1 MKELKSRFV
10 LDKKRI
16 LTALFAA
23 VLIFAHTAFTAYGS
37 GVQGSWITLF
47 LLLGVA
53 AGVWVLLDLNFGK
66 ILSVILYLALPFCAL
81 YALENYTH
89 VITDLSPM
97 ILVLNLLFFYL
108 LYGFAA
114 FLLGSVRRGF
124 QISTLVPMLFGL
136 TNYFVVSFRGS
147 PIVPWD
153 LLSLGTAV
161 SVADNYTFTL
171 SWKAAASVL
180 MFIWMILIASK
191 SSVTFRNWKIRL
203 TIAAIWLIGLGGY
216 ITGIQ
221 KSSVQSFFGMDTTLF
236 TLNVLYRNNG
246 IAAAFLGNLRFLN
259 IEEPSGYSVKKVEE
273 IADEVSSQNAQ
284 DSDGHKN
291 EENEDVPDTAETR
304 AGESDLQTDTESIN
318 SEHSASVHTPDSD
331 TQKNTGTDTT
341 ATVTNPNIIVIMDE
355 AFSDLSVWG
364 DFETS
369 EEVMPFFKQLQ
380 QEAVGG
386 EVYVSVKGGN
396 TANTEFEFL
405 TGNSMAFLPTGS
417 VPYQQYI
424 NSETPSLA
432 SYLKSLGYT
441 TTAIHPY
448 NRSGWDR
455 DTVYEYFGFDQFLDK
470 DSFTDPYRLR
480 GYISDKSAFDKIIE
494 QYEIGKNQGSQF
506 IFEVTMQNHGGYS
519 KETPDFNIYLTL
531 PEVTSKTTSVVATE
545 KYLTLINQTDRAL
558 QELVEYFEQQSEPT
572 IIVMFGDHQPSD
584 YITNTIQRI
593 CGVTGDDTL
602 DSLEQG
608 YRVPFLM
615 WSNYG
620 LEHQYYDGISVN
632 YLSSILMQNAN
643 IAKTGYQEFLSN
655 LMQSFPIINAN
666 VYQDADGVF
675 HSWDENQEEQ
685 LKNYQIL
692 QYNQLVDKKHRDWS
706 FFGGNTDS

>member
-16 LTALFAA
+16 VTALFAA
-23 VLIFAHTAFTAYGS
+23 VLIFALTAFTAYGS
-37 GVQGSWITLF
+37 GAQGSWIAIF

-53 AGVWVLLDLNFGK
+53 AGVWVLLDLSFGK

-89 VITDLSPM
+89 IITDLAPM
-97 ILVLNLLFFYL
+97 ILALNLLFFYL
-108 LYGFAA
+108 LYGLAA

-124 QISTLVPMLFGL
+124 QIATLVPMLFGL

-180 MFIWMILIASK
+180 MFIWLILIASK
-191 SSVTFRNWKIRL
+191 SSVTFPNWKIRL
-203 TIAAIWLIGLGGY
+203 AVAAIWLIGLGGY
-216 ITGIQ
+216 VTGIQ

-273 IADEVSSQNAQ
+273 IADEVSTQISDTQN
-284 DSDGHKN
+284 SEDGA
-291 EENEDVPDTAETR
+291 DTADITSRESVVQTET
-304 AGESDLQTDTESIN
+304 EVIN
-318 SEHSASVHTPDSD
+318 SDHSVSADTPDSG
-331 TQKNTGTDTT
+331 TQKSTGTSTT
-341 ATVTNPNIIVIMDE
+341 AAATVTHPNIIVIMDE

-405 TGNSMAFLPTGS
+405 TSNSMAFLPTGS

-432 SYLKSLGYT
+432 SYLKSLGYA

-480 GYISDKSAFDKIIE
+480 GYISDKSAFEKIIE
-494 QYEIGKNQGSQF
+494 QYEIGKDQGSQF

-531 PEVTSKTTSVVATE
+531 PEVANKTTSVVATE

-593 CGVTGDDTL
+593 CSVTSDDTL
-602 DSLEQG
+602 TSLEQG

-615 WSNYG
+615 WSYYG

-632 YLSSILMQNAN
+632 YLSTILMQNAN
-643 IAKTGYQEFLSN
+643 IKKTGYQEFLSN

-685 LKNYQIL
+685 LENYQIL

-706 FFGGNTDS
+706 FFGGSTDG

>member
-10 LDKKRI
+10 LDKKKI
-16 LTALFAA
+16 VTALFAA
-23 VLIFAHTAFTAYGS
+23 VLIFALTAFTAYGS
-37 GVQGSWITLF
+37 GAQGSWIALF

-53 AGVWVLLDLNFGK
+53 AGVWVLLDLKFGK

-89 VITDLSPM
+89 VITDLVPM

-124 QISTLVPMLFGL
+124 QVATLVPMLFGL
-136 TNYFVVSFRGS
+136 TNYFVVTFRGS

-203 TIAAIWLIGLGGY
+203 VIAAVWLIGLGGY
-216 ITGIQ
+216 VTGIQ
-221 KSSVQSFFGMDTTLF
+221 KSSIQSFFGMDTTLF

-273 IADEVSSQNAQ
+273 IEDEVSAQNSGTQNSEAGTGTA
-284 DSDGHKN
+284 DTAKSDGQ
-291 EENEDVPDTAETR
+291 TA
-304 AGESDLQTDTESIN
+304 I
-318 SEHSASVHTPDSD
+318 
-331 TQKNTGTDTT
+331 
-341 ATVTNPNIIVIMDE
+341 VTNPNIIVIMDE

-432 SYLKSLGYT
+432 SYLKSLGYA

-494 QYEIGKNQGSQF
+494 QYEIGKDQGSQF

-558 QELVEYFEQQSEPT
+558 QELVEYFKQQSEPT
-572 IIVMFGDHQPSD
+572 VIVMFGDHQPSD

-620 LEHQYYDGISVN
+620 LKHQYYDGISVN
-632 YLSSILMQNAN
+632 YLSTILMENAN
-643 IAKTGYQEFLSN
+643 IAKTGYQEFLSI
-655 LMQSFPIINAN
+655 LMQSFPIVNAN

-685 LKNYQIL
+685 LQNYQIL

-706 FFGGNTDS
+706 FFGGNADS

>member
-1 MKELKSRFV
+1 MDLRHFCLAAS
-10 LDKKRI
+10 
-16 LTALFAA
+16 AA
-23 VLIFAHTAFTAYGS
+23 V
-37 GVQGSWITLF
+37 
-47 LLLGVA
+47 
-53 AGVWVLLDLNFGK
+53 
-66 ILSVILYLALPFCAL
+66 
-81 YALENYTH
+81 
-89 VITDLSPM
+89 
-97 ILVLNLLFFYL
+97 
-108 LYGFAA
+108 
-114 FLLGSVRRGF
+114 
-124 QISTLVPMLFGL
+124 QIATLVPMLFGL

-180 MFIWMILIASK
+180 MFIWMILIVSK
-191 SSVTFRNWKIRL
+191 SSVTFRNWKIRFAV
-203 TIAAIWLIGLGGY
+203 AAVWLIGLGGY
-216 ITGIQ
+216 VSGIQ

-259 IEEPSGYSVKKVEE
+259 IEEPSGYSVKKVAE
-273 IADEVSSQNAQ
+273 IA
-284 DSDGHKN
+284 
-291 EENEDVPDTAETR
+291 
-304 AGESDLQTDTESIN
+304 SDLQTDVESIN
-318 SEHSASVHTPDSD
+318 SEHSASVSTSDSD
-331 TQKNTGTDTT
+331 TQKNTGTGT
-341 ATVTNPNIIVIMDE
+341 ASTVTNPNIIVIMDE

-424 NSETPSLA
+424 KSETPSLA

-455 DTVYEYFGFDQFLDK
+455 DTVYGYFGFDQFLDK

-531 PEVTSKTTSVVATE
+531 PEIESKTTSVVATE

-572 IIVMFGDHQPSD
+572 VIVMFGDHQPSD

-706 FFGGNTDS
+706 FFGGNAGS

>member
-16 LTALFAA
+16 VTALFAA
-23 VLIFAHTAFTAYGS
+23 VLIFALTAFTAYGS
-37 GVQGSWITLF
+37 GAQGSWIALF

-124 QISTLVPMLFGL
+124 QIATLVPMLFGL

-171 SWKAAASVL
+171 TWKAAASVL

-191 SSVTFRNWKIRL
+191 SSVTFPNWKIRFAV
-203 TIAAIWLIGLGGY
+203 AAVWLIGLGGY
-216 ITGIQ
+216 VTGIQ

-273 IADEVSSQNAQ
+273 IADEVSAKNSQ
-284 DSDGHKN
+284 DSDAHKS
-291 EENEDVPDTAETR
+291 EE
-304 AGESDLQTDTESIN
+304 G
-318 SEHSASVHTPDSD
+318 SANTKDSD
-331 TQKNTGTDTT
+331 TQKSTGTGTT
-341 ATVTNPNIIVIMDE
+341 AAATVTNPNIIVIMDE

-364 DFETS
+364 DFATS

-432 SYLKSLGYT
+432 SYLKSLGYA

-494 QYEIGKNQGSQF
+494 QYEIGKGQGSQF

-531 PEVTSKTTSVVATE
+531 PEVESKTTSVVATE

-593 CGVTGDDTL
+593 CGVTSDDTL

-666 VYQDADGVF
+666 VYQDSDGVF

-706 FFGGNTDS
+706 FFGGNADS

>member
-1 MKELKSRFV
+1 MKNLKSLFV
-10 LDKKRI
+10 LDRKRI
-16 LTALFAA
+16 LTAVFAA
-23 VLIFAHTAFTAYGS
+23 ALILCLTIFTACGSGTNMVLIT
-37 GVQGSWITLF
+37 VF
-47 LLLGVA
+47 LLLGAGA
-53 AGVWVLLDLNFGK
+53 AVWVLLDVKFGR
-66 ILSVILYLALPFCAL
+66 ILSTILYFVFPLGAL

-89 VITDLSPM
+89 VISDLAPM
-97 ILVLNLLFFYL
+97 ILLLNLLFFYL

-114 FLLGSVRRGF
+114 FLFGSVRRGF
-124 QISTLVPMLFGL
+124 QIATLIPMIFGL

-153 LLSLGTAV
+153 LLSLGTAA

-171 SWKAAASVL
+171 SWKAAVSVL
-180 MFIWMILIASK
+180 IFIWLILIASK
-191 SSVTFRNWKIRL
+191 STVVFHRWKIRL
-203 TIAAIWLIGLGGY
+203 AVAAVWLIGLGGY
-216 ITGIQ
+216 LTGIQ

-259 IEEPSGYSVKKVEE
+259 IEEPDGYSVEKVEE
-273 IADEVSSQNAQ
+273 LAA
-284 DSDGHKN
+284 
-291 EENEDVPDTAETR
+291 A
-304 AGESDLQTDTESIN
+304 TD
-318 SEHSASVHTPDSD
+318 SASQAD
-331 TQKNTGTDTT
+331 TSSKIS
-341 ATVTNPNIIVIMDE
+341 ASVTNPNIIVIMNE

-369 EEVMPFFKQLQ
+369 EEVMPFFKKLQ

-417 VPYQQYI
+417 IPYQQYI

-432 SYLKSLGYT
+432 SFLKSLGYS

-494 QYEIGKNQGSQF
+494 QYEIGKKQGSQF

-519 KETPDFNIYLTL
+519 KETPDFDIYLTL
-531 PEVTSKTTSVVATE
+531 PEVENKTTSVVATE
-545 KYLTLINQTDRAL
+545 KYLTLINQSDRAL
-558 QELVEYFEQQSEPT
+558 QELVEYFEQQSDPT

-593 CGVTGDDTL
+593 CGTTGDDTL
-602 DSLEQG
+602 ASFEQG
-608 YRVPFLM
+608 YRVPFVM

-632 YLSSILMQNAN
+632 YLSSILMENAN
-643 IAKTGYQEFLSN
+643 IAKTGYQQFLSS
-655 LMQSFPIINAN
+655 LMQNFPIVNAN
-666 VYQDADGVF
+666 VYRDSNGTF
-675 HSWDENQEEQ
+675 HSWDENQEQ
-685 LKNYQIL
+685 LLEDYQIL
-692 QYNQLVDKKHRDWS
+692 QYNQLVDKKHRDWT
-706 FFGGNTDS
+706 FFGGNTDN

>member
-23 VLIFAHTAFTAYGS
+23 VLIFALTAFTAYGS
-37 GVQGSWITLF
+37 GAQGNWIALF

-108 LYGFAA
+108 LYGSAA
-114 FLLGSVRRGF
+114 FLSGSVRRGF
-124 QISTLVPMLFGL
+124 QIATLVPMLFGL

-180 MFIWMILIASK
+180 MFIWMILIVSK
-191 SSVTFRNWKIRL
+191 SSVTFRNWKIRFAV
-203 TIAAIWLIGLGGY
+203 AAVWLIGLGGY
-216 ITGIQ
+216 VSGIQ

-259 IEEPSGYSVKKVEE
+259 IEEPSGYSVKKVAE
-273 IADEVSSQNAQ
+273 IA
-284 DSDGHKN
+284 
-291 EENEDVPDTAETR
+291 
-304 AGESDLQTDTESIN
+304 SDLQTDAESIN
-318 SEHSASVHTPDSD
+318 SEHSASVSTSDSD
-331 TQKNTGTDTT
+331 TQKNTGTGTA

-424 NSETPSLA
+424 KSETPSLA

-455 DTVYEYFGFDQFLDK
+455 DTVYGYFGFDQFLDK

-531 PEVTSKTTSVVATE
+531 PEVESKTTSVVATE

-706 FFGGNTDS
+706 FFGGNAGS

>member
-23 VLIFAHTAFTAYGS
+23 VLIFALTAFTAYGS
-37 GVQGSWITLF
+37 GAQGNWIALF

-114 FLLGSVRRGF
+114 FLSGSVRRGF
-124 QISTLVPMLFGL
+124 QIATLVPMLFGL

-180 MFIWMILIASK
+180 MFIWMILIVSK
-191 SSVTFRNWKIRL
+191 SSVTFRNWKIRFAV
-203 TIAAIWLIGLGGY
+203 AAVWLIGLGGY
-216 ITGIQ
+216 VSGIQ

-259 IEEPSGYSVKKVEE
+259 IEEPSGYSVKKVAE
-273 IADEVSSQNAQ
+273 IA
-284 DSDGHKN
+284 
-291 EENEDVPDTAETR
+291 
-304 AGESDLQTDTESIN
+304 SDLQTDAESIN
-318 SEHSASVHTPDSD
+318 SEHSASVSTSDSD
-331 TQKNTGTDTT
+331 TQKNTGTGTA

-424 NSETPSLA
+424 KSETPSLA

-455 DTVYEYFGFDQFLDK
+455 DTVYGYFGFDQFLDK

-531 PEVTSKTTSVVATE
+531 PEVESKTTSVVATE

-706 FFGGNTDS
+706 FFGGNAGS

>member
-23 VLIFAHTAFTAYGS
+23 VLIFALTAFTAYGS
-37 GVQGSWITLF
+37 GAQGNWIALF

-114 FLLGSVRRGF
+114 FLSGSVRRGF
-124 QISTLVPMLFGL
+124 QIATLVPMLFGL

-180 MFIWMILIASK
+180 MFIWMILIVSK
-191 SSVTFRNWKIRL
+191 SSVTFRNWKIRFAV
-203 TIAAIWLIGLGGY
+203 AAVWLIGLGGY
-216 ITGIQ
+216 VSGIQ

-259 IEEPSGYSVKKVEE
+259 IEEPSGYSVKKVAE
-273 IADEVSSQNAQ
+273 IA
-284 DSDGHKN
+284 
-291 EENEDVPDTAETR
+291 
-304 AGESDLQTDTESIN
+304 SDLQTDVESIN
-318 SEHSASVHTPDSD
+318 SEHSASVSTSDSD
-331 TQKNTGTDTT
+331 TQKNTGTGT
-341 ATVTNPNIIVIMDE
+341 ASTVTNPNIIVIMDE

-424 NSETPSLA
+424 KSETPSLA

-455 DTVYEYFGFDQFLDK
+455 DTVYGYFGFDQFLDK

-531 PEVTSKTTSVVATE
+531 PEIESKTTSVVATE

-706 FFGGNTDS
+706 FFGGNAGS

>member
-16 LTALFAA
+16 VTALFAA
-23 VLIFAHTAFTAYGS
+23 VLIFALTAFTAYGS
-37 GVQGSWITLF
+37 GAQGSWIAIF

-53 AGVWVLLDLNFGK
+53 AGVWVLLDLSFGK

-89 VITDLSPM
+89 IITDLAPM
-97 ILVLNLLFFYL
+97 ILALNLLFFYL
-108 LYGFAA
+108 LYGLAA

-124 QISTLVPMLFGL
+124 QIATLVPMLFGL

-180 MFIWMILIASK
+180 MFIWLILIASK
-191 SSVTFRNWKIRL
+191 SSVTFPNWKIRL
-203 TIAAIWLIGLGGY
+203 AVAAIWLIGLGGY
-216 ITGIQ
+216 VTGIQ

-273 IADEVSSQNAQ
+273 IADEVSTQISDTQN
-284 DSDGHKN
+284 SEDGA
-291 EENEDVPDTAETR
+291 DTADITSRESVVQTET
-304 AGESDLQTDTESIN
+304 EVIN
-318 SEHSASVHTPDSD
+318 SDHSVSADTPDSG
-331 TQKNTGTDTT
+331 TQKSTGTSTT
-341 ATVTNPNIIVIMDE
+341 AAATVTHPNIIVIMDE

-405 TGNSMAFLPTGS
+405 TSNSMAFLPTGS

-432 SYLKSLGYT
+432 SYLKSLGYV

-480 GYISDKSAFDKIIE
+480 GYISDKSAFEKIIE
-494 QYEIGKNQGSQF
+494 QYEIGKDQGSQF

-531 PEVTSKTTSVVATE
+531 PEVANKTTSVVATE

-593 CGVTGDDTL
+593 CSVTSDDTL
-602 DSLEQG
+602 TSLEQG

-632 YLSSILMQNAN
+632 YLSTILMQNAN
-643 IAKTGYQEFLSN
+643 IKKTGYQEFLSN

-685 LKNYQIL
+685 LENYQIL

-706 FFGGNTDS
+706 FFGGSTDG

>member
-23 VLIFAHTAFTAYGS
+23 VLIFALTAFTAYGS
-37 GVQGSWITLF
+37 GAQGNWIALF

-114 FLLGSVRRGF
+114 FLSGSVRRGF
-124 QISTLVPMLFGL
+124 QIATLVPMLFGL

-180 MFIWMILIASK
+180 MFIWMILIVSK
-191 SSVTFRNWKIRL
+191 SSVTFRNWKIRFAV
-203 TIAAIWLIGLGGY
+203 AAVWLIGLGGY
-216 ITGIQ
+216 VSGIQ

-259 IEEPSGYSVKKVEE
+259 IEEPSGYSIKKVAE
-273 IADEVSSQNAQ
+273 IA
-284 DSDGHKN
+284 
-291 EENEDVPDTAETR
+291 
-304 AGESDLQTDTESIN
+304 SDLQTDAESIN
-318 SEHSASVHTPDSD
+318 SEHSASVSTSDSD
-331 TQKNTGTDTT
+331 TQKNTGTGTA

-424 NSETPSLA
+424 KSETPSLA

-455 DTVYEYFGFDQFLDK
+455 DTVYGYFGFDQFLDK

-531 PEVTSKTTSVVATE
+531 PEVESKTTSVVATE

-706 FFGGNTDS
+706 FFGGNAGS

>member
-23 VLIFAHTAFTAYGS
+23 VLIFALTAFTAYGS
-37 GVQGSWITLF
+37 GAQGNWIALF

-114 FLLGSVRRGF
+114 FLSGSVRRGF
-124 QISTLVPMLFGL
+124 QIATLVPMLFGL

-180 MFIWMILIASK
+180 MFIWMLLIVSK
-191 SSVTFRNWKIRL
+191 SSVTFRNWKIRFAV
-203 TIAAIWLIGLGGY
+203 AAVWLIGLGGY
-216 ITGIQ
+216 VSGIQ

-259 IEEPSGYSVKKVEE
+259 IEEPSGYSVKKVAE
-273 IADEVSSQNAQ
+273 IA
-284 DSDGHKN
+284 
-291 EENEDVPDTAETR
+291 
-304 AGESDLQTDTESIN
+304 SDLQTDAESIN
-318 SEHSASVHTPDSD
+318 SEHSASVSTSDSD
-331 TQKNTGTDTT
+331 TQKNTGTATA

-424 NSETPSLA
+424 KSETPSLA

-455 DTVYEYFGFDQFLDK
+455 DTVYGYFGFDQFLDK

-531 PEVTSKTTSVVATE
+531 PEVESKTTSVVATE

-572 IIVMFGDHQPSD
+572 VIVMFGDHQPSD

-706 FFGGNTDS
+706 FFGGNAGS

>member
-23 VLIFAHTAFTAYGS
+23 VLIFALTAFTAYGS
-37 GVQGSWITLF
+37 GAQGNWIALF

-114 FLLGSVRRGF
+114 FLSGSVRRGF
-124 QISTLVPMLFGL
+124 QIATLVPMLFGL

-180 MFIWMILIASK
+180 MFIWMILIVSK
-191 SSVTFRNWKIRL
+191 SSVTFRNWKIRFAV
-203 TIAAIWLIGLGGY
+203 AAVWLIGLGGY
-216 ITGIQ
+216 VSGIQ

-259 IEEPSGYSVKKVEE
+259 IEEPSGYSVKKVAE
-273 IADEVSSQNAQ
+273 IA
-284 DSDGHKN
+284 
-291 EENEDVPDTAETR
+291 
-304 AGESDLQTDTESIN
+304 SDLQTDAESIN
-318 SEHSASVHTPDSD
+318 SEHSASVSTSDSD
-331 TQKNTGTDTT
+331 TQKNTGTATA

-424 NSETPSLA
+424 KSETPSLA

-455 DTVYEYFGFDQFLDK
+455 DTVYGYFGFDQFLDK

-531 PEVTSKTTSVVATE
+531 PEIESKTTSVVATE

-706 FFGGNTDS
+706 FFGGNAGS

>member
-23 VLIFAHTAFTAYGS
+23 VLIFALTAFTAYGS
-37 GVQGSWITLF
+37 GAQGNWIALF

-114 FLLGSVRRGF
+114 FLSGSVRRGF
-124 QISTLVPMLFGL
+124 QIATLVPMLFGL

-180 MFIWMILIASK
+180 MFIWMILIVSK
-191 SSVTFRNWKIRL
+191 SSVTFRNWKIRFAV
-203 TIAAIWLIGLGGY
+203 AAVWLIGLGGY
-216 ITGIQ
+216 VSGIQ

-259 IEEPSGYSVKKVEE
+259 IEEPSGYSVKKVAE
-273 IADEVSSQNAQ
+273 IA
-284 DSDGHKN
+284 
-291 EENEDVPDTAETR
+291 
-304 AGESDLQTDTESIN
+304 SDLQTDAESIN
-318 SEHSASVHTPDSD
+318 SEHSASVSTSDSD
-331 TQKNTGTDTT
+331 TQKNTGTATA

-417 VPYQQYI
+417 VPYQQYTK
-424 NSETPSLA
+424 SETPSLA

-455 DTVYEYFGFDQFLDK
+455 DTVYGYFGFDQFLDK

-531 PEVTSKTTSVVATE
+531 PEVESKTTSVVATE

-706 FFGGNTDS
+706 FFGGNAGS

>member
-23 VLIFAHTAFTAYGS
+23 VLIVALTAFTAYGS
-37 GVQGSWITLF
+37 GAQGNWIALF

-114 FLLGSVRRGF
+114 FLSGSVRRGF
-124 QISTLVPMLFGL
+124 QIATLVPMLFGL

-180 MFIWMILIASK
+180 MFIWMILIVSK
-191 SSVTFRNWKIRL
+191 SSVTFRNWKIRFAV
-203 TIAAIWLIGLGGY
+203 AAVWLIGLGGY
-216 ITGIQ
+216 VSGIQ

-259 IEEPSGYSVKKVEE
+259 IEEPSGYSIKKVAE
-273 IADEVSSQNAQ
+273 IA
-284 DSDGHKN
+284 
-291 EENEDVPDTAETR
+291 
-304 AGESDLQTDTESIN
+304 SDLQTDAESIN
-318 SEHSASVHTPDSD
+318 SEHSASVSTSDSD
-331 TQKNTGTDTT
+331 TQKNTGTGTA

-424 NSETPSLA
+424 KSETPSLA

-455 DTVYEYFGFDQFLDK
+455 DTVYGYFGFDQFLDK

-519 KETPDFNIYLTL
+519 KETPDFKIYLTL
-531 PEVTSKTTSVVATE
+531 PEVESKTTSVVATE

-572 IIVMFGDHQPSD
+572 VIVMFGDHQPSD

-706 FFGGNTDS
+706 FFGGNAGS

>member
-23 VLIFAHTAFTAYGS
+23 VLIFALTAFTAYGS
-37 GVQGSWITLF
+37 GAQGNWIALF

-114 FLLGSVRRGF
+114 FLSGSVRRGF
-124 QISTLVPMLFGL
+124 QIATLVPMLFGL

-180 MFIWMILIASK
+180 MFIWMILIVSK
-191 SSVTFRNWKIRL
+191 SSVTFRNWKIRFVV
-203 TIAAIWLIGLGGY
+203 AAVWLIGLGGY
-216 ITGIQ
+216 VSGIQ

-259 IEEPSGYSVKKVEE
+259 IEEPSGYSVKKVAE
-273 IADEVSSQNAQ
+273 IA
-284 DSDGHKN
+284 
-291 EENEDVPDTAETR
+291 
-304 AGESDLQTDTESIN
+304 SDLQTDAESIN
-318 SEHSASVHTPDSD
+318 SEHSASVSTSDSD
-331 TQKNTGTDTT
+331 TQKNTGTGTA

-424 NSETPSLA
+424 KSETPSLA

-455 DTVYEYFGFDQFLDK
+455 DTVYGYFGFDQFLDK

-531 PEVTSKTTSVVATE
+531 PEIESKTTSVVATE

-572 IIVMFGDHQPSD
+572 VIVMFGDHQPSD

-666 VYQDADGVF
+666 VYQDSDGVF

-706 FFGGNTDS
+706 FFGGNAGS

>member
-1 MKELKSRFV
+1 MDLRHFCLAAS
-10 LDKKRI
+10 
-16 LTALFAA
+16 AA
-23 VLIFAHTAFTAYGS
+23 V
-37 GVQGSWITLF
+37 
-47 LLLGVA
+47 
-53 AGVWVLLDLNFGK
+53 
-66 ILSVILYLALPFCAL
+66 
-81 YALENYTH
+81 
-89 VITDLSPM
+89 
-97 ILVLNLLFFYL
+97 
-108 LYGFAA
+108 
-114 FLLGSVRRGF
+114 
-124 QISTLVPMLFGL
+124 QIATLVPMLFGL

-180 MFIWMILIASK
+180 MFIWMILIVSK
-191 SSVTFRNWKIRL
+191 SSVTFRNWKIRFAV
-203 TIAAIWLIGLGGY
+203 AAVWLIGLGGY
-216 ITGIQ
+216 VSGIQ

-259 IEEPSGYSVKKVEE
+259 IEEPSGYSVKKVAE
-273 IADEVSSQNAQ
+273 IA
-284 DSDGHKN
+284 
-291 EENEDVPDTAETR
+291 
-304 AGESDLQTDTESIN
+304 SDLQTDVESIN
-318 SEHSASVHTPDSD
+318 SEHSASVSTSDSD
-331 TQKNTGTDTT
+331 TQKNTGTGT
-341 ATVTNPNIIVIMDE
+341 ASTVTNPNIIVIMDE

-424 NSETPSLA
+424 KSETPSLA

-455 DTVYEYFGFDQFLDK
+455 DTVYGYFGFDQFLDK

-531 PEVTSKTTSVVATE
+531 PEIESKTTSVVATE

-706 FFGGNTDS
+706 FFGGNAGS

>member
-23 VLIFAHTAFTAYGS
+23 VLIFALTAFTAYGS
-37 GVQGSWITLF
+37 GAQGNWIALF

-114 FLLGSVRRGF
+114 FLSGSVRRGF
-124 QISTLVPMLFGL
+124 QIATLVPMLFGL

-180 MFIWMILIASK
+180 MFIWMILIVSK
-191 SSVTFRNWKIRL
+191 SSVTFRNWKIRFAV
-203 TIAAIWLIGLGGY
+203 AAVWLIGLGGY
-216 ITGIQ
+216 VSGIQ

-259 IEEPSGYSVKKVEE
+259 IEEPSGYSVKKVAE
-273 IADEVSSQNAQ
+273 IA
-284 DSDGHKN
+284 
-291 EENEDVPDTAETR
+291 
-304 AGESDLQTDTESIN
+304 SDLQTDVESIN
-318 SEHSASVHTPDSD
+318 SEHSASVSTSDSD
-331 TQKNTGTDTT
+331 TQKNTGTATA

-424 NSETPSLA
+424 KSETPSLA

-455 DTVYEYFGFDQFLDK
+455 DTVYGYFGFDQFLDK

-531 PEVTSKTTSVVATE
+531 PEVESKTTSVVATE

-706 FFGGNTDS
+706 FFGGNAGS

>member
-16 LTALFAA
+16 VTALFAA
-23 VLIFAHTAFTAYGS
+23 VLIFALTAFTAYGS
-37 GVQGSWITLF
+37 GAQGSWIAIF

-53 AGVWVLLDLNFGK
+53 AGVWVLLDLSFGK

-89 VITDLSPM
+89 IITDLAPM
-97 ILVLNLLFFYL
+97 ILALNLLFFYL
-108 LYGFAA
+108 LYGLAA

-124 QISTLVPMLFGL
+124 QIATLVPMLFGL

-180 MFIWMILIASK
+180 MFIWLILIASK
-191 SSVTFRNWKIRL
+191 SSVTFPNWKIRL
-203 TIAAIWLIGLGGY
+203 AVAAIWLIGLGGY
-216 ITGIQ
+216 VTGIQ

-273 IADEVSSQNAQ
+273 IADEVSTQISDTQN
-284 DSDGHKN
+284 SEDGA
-291 EENEDVPDTAETR
+291 DTADITSRESVVQTET
-304 AGESDLQTDTESIN
+304 EVIN
-318 SEHSASVHTPDSD
+318 SDHSVSADTPDSG
-331 TQKNTGTDTT
+331 TQKSTGTSTT
-341 ATVTNPNIIVIMDE
+341 AAATVTHPNIIVIMDE

-432 SYLKSLGYT
+432 SYLKSLGYA

-480 GYISDKSAFDKIIE
+480 GYISDKSAFEKIIE
-494 QYEIGKNQGSQF
+494 QYEIGKDQGSQF

-531 PEVTSKTTSVVATE
+531 PEVANKTTSVVATE

-593 CGVTGDDTL
+593 CSVTSDDTL
-602 DSLEQG
+602 TSLEQG

-632 YLSSILMQNAN
+632 YLSTILMQNAN
-643 IAKTGYQEFLSN
+643 IKKTGYQEFLSN

-685 LKNYQIL
+685 LENYQIL

-706 FFGGNTDS
+706 FFGGSTDG

>member
-23 VLIFAHTAFTAYGS
+23 VLIFALTAFTAYGS
-37 GVQGSWITLF
+37 GAQGNWIALF

-114 FLLGSVRRGF
+114 FLSGSVRRGF
-124 QISTLVPMLFGL
+124 QIATLVPMLFGL

-180 MFIWMILIASK
+180 MFIWMILIVSK
-191 SSVTFRNWKIRL
+191 SSVTFRNWKIRFAV
-203 TIAAIWLIGLGGY
+203 AAVWLIGLGGY
-216 ITGIQ
+216 VSGIQ

-259 IEEPSGYSVKKVEE
+259 IEEPSGYSVKKVAE
-273 IADEVSSQNAQ
+273 IA
-284 DSDGHKN
+284 
-291 EENEDVPDTAETR
+291 
-304 AGESDLQTDTESIN
+304 SDLQTDVESIN
-318 SEHSASVHTPDSD
+318 SEHSASVSTSDSD
-331 TQKNTGTDTT
+331 TQKNTGTGT
-341 ATVTNPNIIVIMDE
+341 ASTVTNPNIIVIMDE

-424 NSETPSLA
+424 KSETPSLA

-455 DTVYEYFGFDQFLDK
+455 DTVYGYFGFDQFLDK

-531 PEVTSKTTSVVATE
+531 PEVESKTTSVVATE

-706 FFGGNTDS
+706 FFGGNAGS

>member
-16 LTALFAA
+16 VTALFAA
-23 VLIFAHTAFTAYGS
+23 VLIFALTAFTAYGS
-37 GVQGSWITLF
+37 GAQGSWIAIF

-53 AGVWVLLDLNFGK
+53 AGVWVLLDLSFGK
-66 ILSVILYLALPFCAL
+66 ILSVILYLALPFCVL

-89 VITDLSPM
+89 IITDLAPM
-97 ILVLNLLFFYL
+97 ILALNLLFFYL
-108 LYGFAA
+108 LYGLAA

-124 QISTLVPMLFGL
+124 QIATLVPMLFGL

-180 MFIWMILIASK
+180 MFIWLILIASK
-191 SSVTFRNWKIRL
+191 SSVTFPNWKIRL
-203 TIAAIWLIGLGGY
+203 VVAAIWLIGLGGY
-216 ITGIQ
+216 VTGIQ

-273 IADEVSSQNAQ
+273 IADEVSTQISDTQN
-284 DSDGHKN
+284 SEDGA
-291 EENEDVPDTAETR
+291 DTADITSRESVVQTET
-304 AGESDLQTDTESIN
+304 EVIN
-318 SEHSASVHTPDSD
+318 SDHSVSADTPDSG
-331 TQKNTGTDTT
+331 TQKSTGTSTT
-341 ATVTNPNIIVIMDE
+341 AAATVTHPNIIVIMDE

-405 TGNSMAFLPTGS
+405 TSNSMAFLPTGS

-432 SYLKSLGYT
+432 SYLKSLGYA

-480 GYISDKSAFDKIIE
+480 GYISDKSAFEKIIE
-494 QYEIGKNQGSQF
+494 QYEIGKDQGSQF

-531 PEVTSKTTSVVATE
+531 PEVANKTTSVVATE

-593 CGVTGDDTL
+593 CSVTSDDTL
-602 DSLEQG
+602 TSLEQG

-632 YLSSILMQNAN
+632 YLSTILMQNAN
-643 IAKTGYQEFLSN
+643 IKKTGYQEFLSN

-685 LKNYQIL
+685 LENYQIL

-706 FFGGNTDS
+706 FFGGSTDG

>member
-23 VLIFAHTAFTAYGS
+23 VLIFALTAFTAYGS
-37 GVQGSWITLF
+37 GAQGNWIALF

-114 FLLGSVRRGF
+114 FLSGSVRRGF
-124 QISTLVPMLFGL
+124 QIATLVPMLFGL

-180 MFIWMILIASK
+180 MFIWMILIVSK
-191 SSVTFRNWKIRL
+191 SSVTFRNWKIRFAV
-203 TIAAIWLIGLGGY
+203 AAVWLIGLGGY
-216 ITGIQ
+216 VSGIQ

-259 IEEPSGYSVKKVEE
+259 IEEPSGYSVKKVAE
-273 IADEVSSQNAQ
+273 IA
-284 DSDGHKN
+284 
-291 EENEDVPDTAETR
+291 
-304 AGESDLQTDTESIN
+304 SDLQTDAESIN
-318 SEHSASVHTPDSD
+318 SEHSASVSTSDSD
-331 TQKNTGTDTT
+331 TQKNTGTAT
-341 ATVTNPNIIVIMDE
+341 AATATNPNIIVIMDE

-424 NSETPSLA
+424 KSETPSLA

-455 DTVYEYFGFDQFLDK
+455 DTVYGYFGFDQFLDK

-531 PEVTSKTTSVVATE
+531 PEVESKTTSVVATE

-706 FFGGNTDS
+706 FFGGNAGS

>member
-1 MKELKSRFV
+1 MKKLRSRLV

-16 LTALFAA
+16 LTAAFASI
-23 VLIFAHTAFTAYGS
+23 LIFALTIFTAYGS
-37 GVQGSWITLF
+37 GAQGGWIAIF
-47 LLLGVA
+47 LLLGIA
-53 AGVWVLLDLNFGK
+53 AGMWVLLDLKFGK
-66 ILSVILYLALPFCAL
+66 ILSAVLYLVLPFCAL

-89 VITDLSPM
+89 VITDLAPL

-108 LYGFAA
+108 LYGLAA
-114 FLLGSVRRGF
+114 FLLGSVHRGF
-124 QISTLVPMLFGL
+124 QLATLVPMLFGL

-153 LLSLGTAV
+153 LLSLGTAA

-171 SWKAAASVL
+171 SWKAASSVL
-180 MFIWMILIASK
+180 MFIWIILIASK

-203 TIAAIWLIGLGGY
+203 TVAAIWLIGLGGY
-216 ITGIQ
+216 VAGIQ

-273 IADEVSSQNAQ
+273 IEDAVYAGASQADSRDL
-284 DSDGHKN
+284 DSDG
-291 EENEDVPDTAETR
+291 
-304 AGESDLQTDTESIN
+304 TDTS
-318 SEHSASVHTPDSD
+318 SEKSD
-331 TQKNTGTDTT
+331 TPKT
-341 ATVTNPNIIVIMDE
+341 ADTVTKPNIIVIMNE

-364 DFETS
+364 DFKTS
-369 EEVMPFFKQLQ
+369 EEVMPCFKQLQ
-380 QEAVGG
+380 KEAVGG

-432 SYLKSLGYT
+432 SYLKSLGYA

-494 QYEIGKNQGSQF
+494 QYELGKDQGSQF

-531 PEVTSKTTSVVATE
+531 PEIENKTTSVIATE
-545 KYLTLINQTDRAL
+545 KYLTLMNQSDRAL
-558 QELVEYFEQQSEPT
+558 QELVEYFKQQSDPT

-593 CGVTGDDTL
+593 CGVTSDDTL

-632 YLSSILMQNAN
+632 YLSTILMENAN
-643 IAKTGYQEFLSN
+643 IAKTGYQEFLSS
-655 LMQSFPIINAN
+655 LMQSFPIVNAN
-666 VYQDADGVF
+666 VYQDVDGVF
-675 HSWDENQEEQ
+675 HSWDENQEE
-685 LKNYQIL
+685 LLENYQIL
-692 QYNQLVDKKHRDWS
+692 QYNQLVDKKHRDSS
-706 FFGGNTDS
+706 FFGGNTTE

>member
-23 VLIFAHTAFTAYGS
+23 VLIFALTAFTAYGS
-37 GVQGSWITLF
+37 GAQGNWIALF

-114 FLLGSVRRGF
+114 FLSGSVRRGF
-124 QISTLVPMLFGL
+124 QIATLVPMLFGL

-180 MFIWMILIASK
+180 MFIWMILIVSK
-191 SSVTFRNWKIRL
+191 SSVTFRNWKIRFAV
-203 TIAAIWLIGLGGY
+203 AAVWLIGLGGY
-216 ITGIQ
+216 VSGIQ

-259 IEEPSGYSVKKVEE
+259 IEEPSGYSVKKVAE
-273 IADEVSSQNAQ
+273 IA
-284 DSDGHKN
+284 
-291 EENEDVPDTAETR
+291 
-304 AGESDLQTDTESIN
+304 SDLQTDAESIN
-318 SEHSASVHTPDSD
+318 SEHSASVSTSDSD
-331 TQKNTGTDTT
+331 TQKNTGTGT
-341 ATVTNPNIIVIMDE
+341 ASTVTNPNIIVIMDE

-424 NSETPSLA
+424 KSETPSLA

-455 DTVYEYFGFDQFLDK
+455 DTVYGYFGFDQFLDK

-531 PEVTSKTTSVVATE
+531 PEVESKTTSVVATE

-706 FFGGNTDS
+706 FFGGNAGS

>member
-16 LTALFAA
+16 VTALFAA
-23 VLIFAHTAFTAYGS
+23 VLIFALTAFTAYGS
-37 GVQGSWITLF
+37 GAQGSWIAIF

-53 AGVWVLLDLNFGK
+53 AGVWVLLDLSFGK

-89 VITDLSPM
+89 IITDLAPM
-97 ILVLNLLFFYL
+97 ILALNLLFFYL
-108 LYGFAA
+108 LYGLAA

-124 QISTLVPMLFGL
+124 QIATLVPMLFGL

-180 MFIWMILIASK
+180 MFIWLILIASK
-191 SSVTFRNWKIRL
+191 SSVTFPNWKIRL
-203 TIAAIWLIGLGGY
+203 AVAAIWLIGLGGY
-216 ITGIQ
+216 VTGIQ
-221 KSSVQSFFGMDTTLF
+221 KSSVQSFFGMDTPLF

-273 IADEVSSQNAQ
+273 IADEVSTQISDTQN
-284 DSDGHKN
+284 SEDGA
-291 EENEDVPDTAETR
+291 DTADITSRESVVQTET
-304 AGESDLQTDTESIN
+304 EVIN
-318 SEHSASVHTPDSD
+318 SDHSVSADTPDSG
-331 TQKNTGTDTT
+331 TQKSTGTSTT
-341 ATVTNPNIIVIMDE
+341 AAATVTHPNIIVIMDE

-405 TGNSMAFLPTGS
+405 TSNSMAFLPTGS

-432 SYLKSLGYT
+432 SYLKSLGYA

-480 GYISDKSAFDKIIE
+480 GYISDKSAFEKIIE
-494 QYEIGKNQGSQF
+494 QYEIGKDQGSQF

-531 PEVTSKTTSVVATE
+531 PEVANKTTSVVATE

-593 CGVTGDDTL
+593 CSVTSDDTL
-602 DSLEQG
+602 TSLEQG

-632 YLSSILMQNAN
+632 YLSTILMQNAN
-643 IAKTGYQEFLSN
+643 IKKTGYQEFLSN

-685 LKNYQIL
+685 LENYQIL

-706 FFGGNTDS
+706 FFGGSTDG

>member
-23 VLIFAHTAFTAYGS
+23 VLIFALTAFTAYGS
-37 GVQGSWITLF
+37 GAQGNWIALF

-114 FLLGSVRRGF
+114 FLSGSVRRGF
-124 QISTLVPMLFGL
+124 QIATLVPMLFGL

-161 SVADNYTFTL
+161 SVADNYTFTI
-171 SWKAAASVL
+171 SWKAAASLL
-180 MFIWMILIASK
+180 MFIWMILIVSK
-191 SSVTFRNWKIRL
+191 SSVTFRNWKIRFAV
-203 TIAAIWLIGLGGY
+203 AAVWLIGLGGY
-216 ITGIQ
+216 VSGIQ

-259 IEEPSGYSVKKVEE
+259 IEEPSGYSVKKVAE
-273 IADEVSSQNAQ
+273 IA
-284 DSDGHKN
+284 
-291 EENEDVPDTAETR
+291 
-304 AGESDLQTDTESIN
+304 SDLQTDAESIN
-318 SEHSASVHTPDSD
+318 SEHSASVSTSDSD
-331 TQKNTGTDTT
+331 TQKNTGTATA

-424 NSETPSLA
+424 KSETPSLA

-455 DTVYEYFGFDQFLDK
+455 DTVYGYFGFDQFLDK

-531 PEVTSKTTSVVATE
+531 PEVESKTTSVVATE

-706 FFGGNTDS
+706 FFGGNAGS